1 VSRPSRWAQVIVA
14 VALAGLAGCSKG
26 GESASPAPAG
36 GIGQDVGDIGHDL
49 PIVKRA
55 QGAANEVVRAAGDCD
70 AVKAALPNAQTVLDE
85 TLSQVRTGA
94 SRTTLLNLKKQIQD
108 VAGACP

>member
-1 VSRPSRWAQVIVA
+1 VSPTSRWIGIAA
-14 VALAGLAGCSKG
+14 LLLAGLAGCSKG
-26 GESASPAPAG
+26 GAAASPAPAG
-36 GIGQDVGDIGHDL
+36 GMGQDIGDISHDL

-70 AVKAALPNAQTVLDE
+70 AVKAALPGAQTVLDE

-94 SRTTLLNLKKQIQD
+94 SRTTLLNLKKQVQD

>member
-1 VSRPSRWAQVIVA
+1 VSRPSRWARTIL
-14 VALAGLAGCSKG
+14 ALAFAGLAGCTKG
-26 GESASPAPAG
+26 GENASPAPAA

-55 QGAANEVVRAAGDCD
+55 QAAANEVVRATGDCD
-70 AVKAALPNAQTVLDE
+70 AAKAALPGAQAVLDE
-85 TLSQVRTGA
+85 SLPQVRTGA

-108 VAGACP
+108 VAEACP

>member
-1 VSRPSRWAQVIVA
+1 VA
-14 VALAGLAGCSKG
+14 VAFALAGLPGCSKG
-26 GESASPAPAG
+26 AGGASPAPAEG
-36 GIGQDVGDIGHDL
+36 VGQEVGDIGHDL

-70 AVKAALPNAQTVLDE
+70 AVKAALPNAQAILDE

-94 SRTTLLNLKKQIQD
+94 SRTTLLNLKKQMQD
-108 VAGACP
+108 IAGACP